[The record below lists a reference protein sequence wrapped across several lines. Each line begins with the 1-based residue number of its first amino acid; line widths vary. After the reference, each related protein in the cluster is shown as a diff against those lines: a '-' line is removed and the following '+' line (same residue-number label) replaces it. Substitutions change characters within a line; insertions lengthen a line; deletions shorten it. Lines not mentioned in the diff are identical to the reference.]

1 MEEFS
6 GVPTTLELASEYR
19 YSPGAREAPL
29 VILITQSGE
38 TADTLAA
45 AREARRRGCRTLA
58 VTNVV
63 GSTITREVDEVLY
76 TRAGPEIGVAAT
88 KTFLTQLLAMYLV
101 AIRIGYGNG
110 TLSHDSMRNALSSLR
125 QSSNMVQSV
134 LNHIHDIEEASKM
147 VDQAHHCFFIGRNIN
162 YPTMLE
168 GALKLKEISYIHA
181 EGFAAGELK
190 HGPLALLDSTTPVI
204 AVAIKGDHTYE
215 KMLAN
220 ISEVAARDSP
230 VLGVGLE
237 GDTDLSRL
245 CERMIYVPPV
255 KPVFSPIPVT
265 VALQALSYY
274 VAKRRG
280 CSIDKP
286 KNLAK
291 SVTVE

>member
-1 MEEFS
+1 
-6 GVPTTLELASEYR
+6 
-19 YSPGAREAPL
+19 
-29 VILITQSGE
+29 
-38 TADTLAA
+38 
-45 AREARRRGCRTLA
+45 
-58 VTNVV
+58 
-63 GSTITREVDEVLY
+63 
-76 TRAGPEIGVAAT
+76 
-88 KTFLTQLLAMYLV
+88 
-101 AIRIGYGNG
+101 
-110 TLSHDSMRNALSSLR
+110 
-125 QSSNMVQSV
+125 MVQSV
-134 LNHIHDIEEASKM
+134 LNRVHEIEEASRM
-147 VDQAHHCFFIGRNIN
+147 IDSAQHCFFIGRNIN

-190 HGPLALLDSTTPVI
+190 HGPLALLDSSTPVI

-220 ISEVAARDSP
+220 VSEVAARDSP
-230 VLGVGLE
+230 VLGVGSE
-237 GDTDLSRL
+237 GDTELARL
-245 CERMIYVPPV
+245 CERMIFVPQV

-265 VALQALSYY
+265 VALQILSYY